1 MSLKE
6 RSSMRIGIDA
16 RFAVHNRRGIGNY
29 TAKLICNL
37 AEIDH
42 RNEYLLYVDST
53 RSRDVFPEQG
63 NFRIR
68 QISPSNYPTWEQ
80 LMLPAR
86 ARKDNID
93 ILHSTGNT
101 APIYLNS
108 RIKRVATI
116 HDVMYLKKR
125 SALPRSA
132 SWRQACGRF
141 YRRMVV
147 PRVVA
152 HLSAVITVSDFC
164 RREIARHLPALAA
177 DDITVI
183 YEAGNEACRPIDKRC
198 AWAEIR
204 KKHGIANNYILTLGG
219 IDPRKNTRL
228 VMDKYVELRSKGL
241 IDQKLVIVGIPNWRR
256 TRFNDVVMQS
266 GCRDDIILT
275 DFLDDDELVL
285 LYNCAAVFLYPS
297 LYEGFGLPPLEAMA
311 CGTPVI
317 ASNITSIP
325 EIVGDAAILIDPTD
339 GGQLK
344 KALLELLSNEHL
356 RRQLISRGFRQARK
370 FSWRKM
376 AEQTLAVYESVYK
389 EQQ

>member
-1 MSLKE
+1 
-6 RSSMRIGIDA
+6 MRIGIDA

-29 TAKLICNL
+29 TSKLIHHL
-37 AEIDH
+37 ADIDH
-42 RNEYLLYVDST
+42 RNEYVLYIDAKDNANLL
-53 RSRDVFPEQG
+53 PEQA
-63 NFRIR
+63 NVKTKMIR
-68 QISPSNYPTWEQ
+68 PFNYPTWEQ
-80 LMLPAR
+80 LVLPAQ
-86 ARKDNID
+86 AGKDNID
-93 ILHSTGNT
+93 VLHSTGNT

-108 RIKRVATI
+108 RIRRVATI
-116 HDVMYLKKR
+116 HDVMYLEKR

-132 SWRQACGRF
+132 SWYQACGRI
-141 YRRMVV
+141 YRKMVV
-147 PRVVA
+147 PRTVGRFC
-152 HLSAVITVSDFC
+152 AVITVSDFC
-164 RREIARHLPALAA
+164 RREIARYLPALAA

-183 YEAGNEACRPIDKRC
+183 YEAGNDTCRPIDKRY

-204 KKHGIANNYILTLGG
+204 KKHGIAHSYVLTLGG

-228 VMDKYVELRSKGL
+228 VIDKYVELKSKGL

-339 GGQLK
+339 GDRLK
-344 KALLELLSNEHL
+344 KALLELLSNERL
-356 RRQLISRGFRQARK
+356 RRQLISRGFRQAGK
-370 FSWRKM
+370 FSWRTM

>member
-1 MSLKE
+1 MK
-6 RSSMRIGIDA
+6 IGIDA

-29 TAKLICNL
+29 TSKLIHHL
-37 AEIDH
+37 ADMDH
-42 RNEYLLYVDST
+42 TNEYILYIDAKNNGN
-53 RSRDVFPEQG
+53 RLPEQA
-63 NFRIR
+63 NVKTRIIR
-68 QISPSNYPTWEQ
+68 PFNYPMWEQ
-80 LMLPAR
+80 LVLPAQ

-108 RIKRVATI
+108 RIKQVATI
-116 HDVMYLKKR
+116 HDVMYLEKR

-132 SWRQACGRF
+132 SWRQACGRI
-141 YRRMVV
+141 YRKMVV
-147 PRVVA
+147 PRTVQRF
-152 HLSAVITVSDFC
+152 SAVITDSDFC
-164 RREIARHLPALAA
+164 RREIARYLPALTA
-177 DDITVI
+177 DGITVI
-183 YEAGNEACRPIDKRC
+183 YLAGNDACRPVDKSY
-198 AWAEIR
+198 AWAKIR
-204 KKHGIANNYILTLGG
+204 KKHGIANSYILTLGG
-219 IDPRKNTRL
+219 IDPRKNTRF
-228 VMDKYVELRSKGL
+228 VIDKYVELRSRGL

-297 LYEGFGLPPLEAMA
+297 LYEGFGLPPLESMA

-317 ASNITSIP
+317 ASNVTSIP

-339 GGQLK
+339 GDRLK
-344 KALLELLSNEHL
+344 KALLELLSNERL
-356 RRQLISRGFRQARK
+356 RRQLISRGFRWARK